1 MMRHGVGVAGSG
13 RHSDR
18 MRPAGNAPL
27 VLSVRMPSTEGGRL
41 SRVRVRVRVRVRSK
55 MRIRIRVK
63 AALRF
68 HVRSGF
74 GLRLMVWLV

>member
-41 SRVRVRVRVRVRSK
+41 SRVRVRVRVRSK